1 MATTLAGRQPFSHQ
15 INRGVQFITDT
26 YTSSQGTSVPGDQS
40 MLLSRGI
47 VIEGNFNRDVYGV
60 GGVMRPPYSLNI
72 KIIGDDFNTDDPT
85 DPREVRWYAPF
96 FPIHNIIIPE
106 VGEEVLLINESQDYS
121 SKGYWIGRVNES
133 ALTNLFLAESWKTNS
148 NIPSEETYSSPE
160 ERYGFSFDV
169 EALRKNN
176 KISIISPSP
185 QFENIAIDATYGDV
199 IQQGRSRT
207 YIRHS
212 FNRNNYVGILEQG
225 LNNDLNTT
233 SDNLG
238 FQPVNGVNP
247 SIGDTRTKTIHL
259 YDASVKRLGDF
270 NFVSEKR
277 EADSGNLEGANRA
290 MIVNEA
296 DQIFNIAGGSNGFNT
311 SLYSQV
317 LGEKLNDWQR
327 ANVNIVQSMLD
338 GLTGLTTT
346 VQTLLNAFIDHE
358 HALPK
363 IELNLEKSITSRDRY
378 RTSSRVIP
386 QPDQVIEVPGQS
398 FQVPTGETELIRREG
413 LNKDIT
419 DQMAINSGMAFERP
433 VTKTTTTPAS
443 TITVKSAPKVI
454 PGRMRTRTIRQKINF
469 EAIIGGEEDPRFTAP
484 IELSKTPESPMI
496 PAWASQQERM
506 MMMRAQGASNPEFT
520 DLGIKTNKVNNNTE
534 DLIDAFNEQKEQLN
548 MIFNRVTEYLS
559 ENQFVN

>member
-1 MATTLAGRQPFSHQ
+1 MATTLAGKQPFSHQ

-26 YTSSQGTSVPGDQS
+26 YDSSQGTFMPGDQS

-96 FPIHNIIIPE
+96 FPIHNIMIPE
-106 VGEEVLLINESQDYS
+106 VGEEVLIINESQNYS

-148 NIPSEETYSSPE
+148 NIPSEENYSSTE

-169 EALRKNN
+169 EELRNNN

-185 QFENIAIDATYGDV
+185 EFENVAIDATYGDV

-212 FNRNNYVGILEQG
+212 FNSNNYTGILEQG

-238 FQPVNGVNP
+238 FQPLNGTNP

-259 YDASVKRLGDF
+259 YDTSVKRLGDF
-270 NFVSEKR
+270 SFAS
-277 EADSGNLEGANRA
+277 EADEAKSGNLESDPRS

-296 DQIFNIAGGSNGFNT
+296 DQIFNIAGGNNGFNT
-311 SLYSQV
+311 TLYSQV
-317 LGEKLNDWQR
+317 LGERLNTWQR
-327 ANVNIVQSMLD
+327 NNINIVKSMLD
-338 GLTGLTTT
+338 GLTGLTMT

-363 IELNLEKSITSRDRY
+363 IELNLEKSITSKDRY
-378 RTSSRVIP
+378 VSGSRTRKVAPREVVVPSETVRIQTGTKYVEPPGNEQAMAMGMGVPPVPVPIYSYTNTPSSVIRVK
-386 QPDQVIEVPGQS
+386 QPPRI
-398 FQVPTGETELIRREG
+398 
-413 LNKDIT
+413 
-419 DQMAINSGMAFERP
+419 
-433 VTKTTTTPAS
+433 
-443 TITVKSAPKVI
+443 I
-454 PGRMRTRTIRQKINF
+454 PGRMRARNVKQKINF
-469 EAIIGGEEDPRFTAP
+469 EAVIGGEENPRFTAP
-484 IELSKTPESPMI
+484 IQTDQDPPKVSFDIITRTMTRTTKTELGEKTAGVDVSLESAI
-496 PAWASQQERM
+496 SNFAVQQERLTELT
-506 MMMRAQGASNPEFT
+506 QKVT
-520 DLGIKTNKVNNNTE
+520 D
-534 DLIDAFNEQKEQLN
+534 F
-548 MIFNRVTEYLS
+548 LS
-559 ENQFVN
+559 KNQFIN